1 MMHTFHRTFST
12 ATAFLLAAILQVGSV
27 ATHAAEIGVGPK
39 SRLFITKTY
48 PGHGKLT
55 DQDFIQ
61 LRNAGFTHVVE
72 NWNEDVP
79 AFAAGAAKA
88 GLAAMS
94 WNRGMGEAKENDQVD
109 RTMTRLGKP
118 TRFTLPYSKAG
129 WAEITEVVVAHAR
142 ISLTHPNMKGAIL
155 DFEIYDENRT
165 DGFCESYDDATFT
178 AFLREMSKP
187 IPNPL
192 TPPEQRRAFLDQQ
205 QILALYIDS
214 QAAKVGERAREMR
227 QAIDAINPSFQMG
240 VYGWGAFKDSVMK
253 NLATESAPVLDCDAT
268 LYGRTYWSN
277 AFDGGYD
284 AEEPDAKG
292 LKWGLTT
299 ASEMSRKARRRSYP
313 AILLSGHYPQSPGPK
328 DGTQYK
334 FTVRQSFNSAAY
346 ADGYWIWTDWVQPEP
361 WKTKQE
367 WIDAMMVYWT
377 EANAALEA
385 GDWTWSSR
393 QQDSVPNPKATA
405 LQYVLTTDGSKITL
419 WDPTSGKKVD
429 ASAAMTWPTPDPAK
443 AAAAKAL
450 EIHGWTVRSVDR
462 SSRVEYQVGHGV
474 CALAFGDVDRITGD
488 ELVTLNGGWVKA
500 WDPETQSELLRFY
513 VGPDARDVAIVP
525 ALSQSSQ

>member
-1 MMHTFHRTFST
+1 MIQTRHLSLFAVAASF
-12 ATAFLLAAILQVGSV
+12 LAAVAWSSV
-27 ATHAAEIGVGPK
+27 TPTFAAEVGVGPK

-55 DQDFIQ
+55 EQDFIQ
-61 LRNAGFTHVVE
+61 LRDAGFTVVVE
-72 NWNEDVP
+72 NWNEDIP

-94 WNRGMGEAKENDQVD
+94 WNQGMGQAKEGDQVD
-109 RTMTRLGKP
+109 RTMTRLGKT
-118 TRFTLPYSKAG
+118 TRFTLPYSKTG
-129 WAEITEVVVAHAR
+129 WAEITAVVVEHAR
-142 ISLTHPNMKGAIL
+142 ISLMHPNMKGAIL

-165 DGFCESYDDATFT
+165 DGFCESYDDATYVE
-178 AFLREMSKP
+178 FLREMSKP

-192 TPPEQRRAFLDQQ
+192 TPPDQRRAFLDQQ

-214 QAAKVGERAREMR
+214 QAAKVGARAREMR
-227 QAIDAINPSFQMG
+227 QAIDAINPSFQVG

-253 NLATESAPVLDCDAT
+253 NLATDAAPVLDCDAT

-277 AFDGGYD
+277 AFEGGYD
-284 AEEPDAKG
+284 AEEPDAMG

-299 ASEMSRKARRRSYP
+299 ASEMSRKARQRNYP

-367 WIDAMMVYWT
+367 WIDAMMGYWA
-377 EANAALEA
+377 EANAALDA

-393 QQDSVPNPKATA
+393 QKDSVANPKATP
-405 LQYVLTTDGSKITL
+405 LQYVLTTDGKVVTA
-419 WDPTSGKKVD
+419 WDPTSGRKVETKE
-429 ASAAMTWPTPDPAK
+429 AMAWPTPDPAK
-443 AAAAKAL
+443 VAAAKTL
-450 EIHGWTVRSVDR
+450 EIHGWNVRSVDR
-462 SSRVEYQVGHGV
+462 TSKIEYQVGHGV
-474 CALAFGDVDRITGD
+474 RALAFGDVDRIVGD
-488 ELVTLNGGWVKA
+488 ELLTLNGGWVKT
-500 WDPETQSELLRFY
+500 WDPETRSELLRFY
-513 VGPDARDVAIVP
+513 VGPEQVDLTVVP
-525 ALSQSSQ
+525 SISP